1 MENNMKNAILLHGTS
16 SKEEYYSLE
25 YPSASNSHWL
35 PWLQKNLL
43 VNDIHAVT
51 PEMLNGFNPDYDVWC
66 REFERYDITSET
78 ILVGHSCGGGFLL
91 RWLSEHPDIKVDK
104 VILVA
109 PWLDPTRRKTID
121 FFDFTLDSNLVDR
134 TRGVT
139 VFSSN
144 NDSDEIIKSVQ
155 IISEQVPNIKIKE
168 FLNYGHFCYEDM
180 KTVEFPELLEEILS

>member
-1 MENNMKNAILLHGTS
+1 
-16 SKEEYYSLE
+16 
-25 YPSASNSHWL
+25 
-35 PWLQKNLL
+35 
-43 VNDIHAVT
+43 
-51 PEMLNGFNPDYDVWC
+51 
-66 REFERYDITSET
+66 
-78 ILVGHSCGGGFLL
+78 VGHSCGGGFLL

>member
-1 MENNMKNAILLHGTS
+1 METNMKNAIILHGTCD
-16 SKEEYYSLE
+16 KEEYYSLE

-43 VNDIHAVT
+43 VNDVHAVT
-51 PEMLNGFNPDYDVWC
+51 PEILNGFKPDYDVWC

-109 PWLDPTRRKTID
+109 PWFDPTRRKTTD

-168 FLNYGHFCYEDM
+168 FLNYGHFCYGDM
-180 KTVEFPELLEEILS
+180 KTEEFPELLEEILS